1 MQKSNIKIILING
14 PLVRPTTMLVKMQRE
29 LLKTED
35 LTLACTINMKDTIQ
49 SRDCD
54 QMSFS
59 LFTLKQSSFTHQ
71 LWFIAPVNSWKNL
84 ADSNRPQ
91 VSMVYRLIDHLVCW

>member
-1 MQKSNIKIILING
+1 
-14 PLVRPTTMLVKMQRE
+14 MLVKMQRE

-71 LWFIAPVNSWKNL
+71 LWFIAPVNSWKISHI
-84 ADSNRPQ
+84 A
-91 VSMVYRLIDHLVCW
+91 IDHKFLWFKG